1 MVSVLVGK
9 GDKNKEA
16 GACEGGVGIIRLG
29 ANTFKLNDIGIT
41 KGLVPFMMIGRNRSH
56 RFVCLQ

>member
-16 GACEGGVGIIRLG
+16 GARGGGGGIIRLG

-41 KGLVPFMMIGRNRSH
+41 KGLVLFMIGSKRSH